1 MVSIN
6 QFNQENDGWLTPK
19 QAALRIGVSAS
30 FIYKLVKTNQ
40 LPASRVGSKLLRI
53 KASDADAIYRPT
65 SKTTAQSIG
74 GGKADQ

>member
-1 MVSIN
+1 MVSPN
-6 QFNQENDGWLTPK
+6 KLNPENDEWLTPK
-19 QAALRIGVSAS
+19 QAAQRIHVSTS

-65 SKTTAQSIG
+65 SKGVAQTIG
-74 GGKADQ
+74 GGKTEK